1 MNPILAKVSGAI
13 AKRSVGILA
22 GIGIAGFVGAMVMV
36 AKETPKANLAIDNAT
51 VEKGEDLTIKEKA
64 KVYAKHYWKPATLG
78 AMSAVAV
85 VASVKCG
92 AKKRAAIEAAYILAS
107 NALTS
112 QSNKIVEKYGKD
124 ALEALQSMSAGE
136 KIENVINSPSDI
148 PKKGLLKKK
157 KTEPTR
163 KDIIEGSTSSQLYW
177 DAWRGVPFET
187 TPTRIIS
194 AVSEANKLLRRQ
206 DELTINEFFSCLDV
220 KHFEDEDLTCR
231 MGDKFGW
238 SNALGPVE
246 LEYKIIGNKTI
257 DGREYLI
264 MGFNKQPL
272 ERLYS

>member
-1 MNPILAKVSGAI
+1 MNPILTKVATAI
-13 AKRSVGILA
+13 SKRSVGILA

-51 VEKGEDLTIKEKA
+51 SEKGEDLTVKEKA
-64 KVYAKHYWKPATLG
+64 KVYAKHYWKPAVLG
-78 AMSAVAV
+78 TISAVSV

-124 ALEALQSMSAGE
+124 AFEALQSMSAGE
-136 KIENVINSPSDI
+136 KIENVLNSPSDI

-157 KTEPTR
+157 SEPTR
-163 KDIIEGSTSSQLYW
+163 KEVIENSTATQLYW

-206 DELTINEFFSCLDV
+206 DELTINEFFNCLDV

-238 SNALGPVE
+238 SNSLGPVE
-246 LEYKIIGNKTI
+246 LEYKIIGNKNI
-257 DGREYLI
+257 DGREYFI

>member
-1 MNPILAKVSGAI
+1 MNPILTKVATAI
-13 AKRSVGILA
+13 SKRSVGILA

-51 VEKGEDLTIKEKA
+51 SEKGEDLTIKEKA

-78 AMSAVAV
+78 AMSAVAI

-124 ALEALQSMSAGE
+124 AFEAIQSMSAGE
-136 KIENVINSPSDI
+136 KIENVLNSPSDI

-157 KTEPTR
+157 SEPTR
-163 KDIIEGSTSSQLYW
+163 KEVIENSTATQLYW
-177 DAWRGVPFET
+177 DDWRGVPFES

-194 AVSEANKLLRRQ
+194 GVLEANKKL
-206 DELTINEFFSCLDV
+206 DAEDTLTINEFFDCLDV
-220 KHFEDEDLTCR
+220 KHFADEDMSCD
-231 MGDKFGW
+231 MGEIFGW
-238 SNALGPVE
+238 STRKGKLDI
-246 LEYKIIGNKTI
+246 EYKIIGNKNI
-257 DGREYLI
+257 NGRDYFI
-264 MGFNKQPL
+264 MGFNKKPL